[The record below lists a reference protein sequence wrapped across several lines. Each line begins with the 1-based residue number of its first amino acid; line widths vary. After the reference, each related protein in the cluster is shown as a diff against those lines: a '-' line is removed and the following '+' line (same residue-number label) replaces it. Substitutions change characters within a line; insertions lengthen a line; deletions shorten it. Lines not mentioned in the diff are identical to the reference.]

1 MNCVRLV
8 LCGIALGSFSLGVF
22 AQNQQS
28 DQQPEQQSGRQPGQ
42 RAPGEGRGPGM
53 GFGGRQLSPEKAK
66 AAWELQAKGVAGRLG
81 LNEAQTKSLVSAYL
95 AAREAVGTASEKI
108 RQEAMQAGQ
117 EGGMEAMRESMKKIE
132 ALSATERENLK
143 KALAGSLSSE
153 QVEKAMTS
161 LGTFNRQWDRVVDV
175 FGTFKLDASQQQTG
189 LNAIEEYAVTLAAA
203 QAQAQAAMNQRRA
216 EGGGPGEGGGGG
228 AGGGGGER
236 DAIRTANQEGRQ
248 HLLTALQPLLNK
260 EQVTKIE
267 EALPGAGRGPGGGGR
282 RGGGGGGGGAGG
294 GS

>member
-8 LCGIALGSFSLGVF
+8 LCGIALGSFSFGAL

-28 DQQPEQQSGRQPGQ
+28 GQQPGQQSERQPGQ

-95 AAREAVGTASEKI
+95 TAREAQGTAAEKI

-132 ALSATERENLK
+132 EVSTTQRENLK

-153 QVEKAMTS
+153 QVEKAMAS

-175 FGTFKLDASQQQTG
+175 FGTFKLDAAQQQQG
-189 LNAIEEYAVTLAAA
+189 LNAIEDYAVTLAAA

-216 EGGGPGEGGGGG
+216 EGGGPGEGGG
-228 AGGGGGER
+228 AGGGGAGER
-236 DAIRTANQEGRQ
+236 NGIRTANQEGRQ
-248 HLLTALQPLLNK
+248 QLLTALQPLLNK

-267 EALPGAGRGPGGGGR
+267 EALPGAGRGPGGAGGGR
-282 RGGGGGGGGAGG
+282 RGGGGGGGG
-294 GS
+294 S